1 MGSDAHCFV
10 LFMVAGVLPGRL
22 FSRIPVTQVFRRYT
36 DGKKGGSVLFYLY
49 NLWEYLCNGDFVS
62 IFDAVSSFD

>member
-10 LFMVAGVLPGRL
+10 LFIVAGVLPGRL

-36 DGKKGGSVLFYLY
+36 DGKRGGSVLFYLY
-49 NLWEYLCNGDFVS
+49 NLWGYLL
-62 IFDAVSSFD
+62 